1 VIPKKTLARSVPAG
15 PLAYCLQYSG
25 DEREICIKY
34 AKPAP
39 GTVFAR
45 DLLVTGITGSL
56 LTKRKP
62 GISPGNPVRL
72 YG

>member
-1 VIPKKTLARSVPAG
+1 M
-15 PLAYCLQYSG
+15 
-25 DEREICIKY
+25 EICIKY

-56 LTKRKP
+56 LTKRNRPPTAGLLDKK
-62 GISPGNPVRL
+62 
-72 YG
+72 